1 MRGPFK
7 LGGACRIIPAHCT
20 FLVLAHSWF
29 AWAPLAGDECKSHNF
44 IDGTHGTP
52 QRLTSLT
59 GSDSRATPIER
70 TPHAHCCT
78 CERMMLRH
86 PSLQAATEFSDR
98 LHLHTGS
105 DSRVGCAAELENCPV
120 TPDDLAKLKKEEL

>member
-7 LGGACRIIPAHCT
+7 FGGASRIIPACCT
-20 FLVLAHSWF
+20 FLVLAQSWF

-70 TPHAHCCT
+70 TPHAQCCT
-78 CERMMLRH
+78 CGRVMLRQ
-86 PSLQAATEFSDR
+86 PSLQLSFRIACTCTRGATP
-98 LHLHTGS
+98 
-105 DSRVGCAAELENCPV
+105 SRVGCAAELENCPV

>member
-52 QRLTSLT
+52 QRLTSLKQFT
-59 GSDSRATPIER
+59 
-70 TPHAHCCT
+70 
-78 CERMMLRH
+78 RH
-86 PSLQAATEFSDR
+86 SDR
-98 LHLHTGS
+98 ANPTLTL
-105 DSRVGCAAELENCPV
+105 LY
-120 TPDDLAKLKKEEL
+120 L